1 MESRVRILET
11 EVAVLG
17 QRQTTSEEGVK
28 SNAGEL
34 DKLDEKIERIHG
46 RINSVD
52 RRLATLN
59 GRVLGGVAV
68 IQLVFE
74 GLGRL

>member
-1 MESRVRILET
+1 MESRVRLLET

-17 QRQTTSEEGVK
+17 NRQTTSEAGVRD
-28 SNAGEL
+28 NASGL
-34 DKLDEKIERIHG
+34 GKLDEKIEKIHG

-68 IQLVFE
+68 IQLIFE

>member
-1 MESRVRILET
+1 MEARVRILET

-28 SNAGEL
+28 ANADGL
-34 DKLDEKIERIHG
+34 AKLDDKIERIHG

>member
-17 QRQTTSEEGVK
+17 QRQTTAEAAVKANAEG
-28 SNAGEL
+28 L

-59 GRVLGGVAV
+59 GRVLGGVALV
-68 IQLVFE
+68 QLVFE
-74 GLGRL
+74 GIGRL

>member
-28 SNAGEL
+28 ANADGL
-34 DKLDEKIERIHG
+34 SKLDDKIDRIHG

-68 IQLVFE
+68 VQLIFE